1 MSINVEDLVPTPPTK
16 PIVNSSHIEV
26 VEVDGSDTYIYHSL
40 KPVNLKG
47 CAIPNSRLFVYL
59 NKGTATPN
67 PEIDALSIEAYAD
80 SSVVCDLDGDG
91 FADDGLE
98 YDVVIPIDVLRTD
111 DYRRQ

>member
-1 MSINVEDLVPTPPTK
+1 M
-16 PIVNSSHIEV
+16 
-26 VEVDGSDTYIYHSL
+26 
-40 KPVNLKG
+40 
-47 CAIPNSRLFVYL
+47 YL

-67 PEIDALSIEAYAD
+67 PEIDALSIEAYTD

-111 DYRRQ
+111 DYRRSNSFKVTSRTKGGSDSVPSDDTVVNIDSVKGVSPLSTKRITASLKKESDSGYK